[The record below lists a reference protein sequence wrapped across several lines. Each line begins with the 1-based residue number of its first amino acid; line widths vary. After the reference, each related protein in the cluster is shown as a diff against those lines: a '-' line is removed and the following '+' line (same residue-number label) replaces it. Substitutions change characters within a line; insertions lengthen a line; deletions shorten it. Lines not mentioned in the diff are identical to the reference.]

1 MKGRKIIMERI
12 NLSDF
17 KAISKYQIIEG
28 IFKKVEKSLDGKE
41 LEFFG
46 VNEDTVK
53 ALTEKKIGNDD
64 ISFLF
69 ELIPIIS
76 NVNIDVDI
84 KEFEKMAKTPSLQF
98 AEYISLLLQHFKEL
112 YTTASKLNS
121 LEKDVKT
128 SIKDLGLEIPKEI
141 PKEKTKE
148 EQLDELYSSL
158 DNCKEDKANR
168 REILKQIAELEN
180 E

>member
-1 MKGRKIIMERI
+1 MERI

-17 KAISKYQIIEG
+17 KAVSKFQIIEG
-28 IFKKVEKSLDGKE
+28 IFKKVERNLEGKE

-53 ALTEKKIGNDD
+53 ALTEKKIGNND
-64 ISFLF
+64 IEFLYD
-69 ELIPIIS
+69 LIPIIS

-84 KEFEKMAKTPSLQF
+84 KEFEKMAKVPSLQF
-98 AEYISLLLQHFKEL
+98 AEYINLLLQHFKEL

-121 LEKDVKT
+121 LEKDVTT
-128 SIKDLGLEIPKEI
+128 SIKDLGLKMPVELA
-141 PKEKTKE
+141 KEKTKE
-148 EQLDELYSSL
+148 EQLDELYSEL
-158 DNCKEDKANR
+158 EECKEDKVER